1 MTQRLFF
8 SSLTAIALCA
18 GLLSG
23 CGGGEEATDD
33 AGPALMDGAAMAAK
47 LSLMP
52 FDTPDATESQS
63 LAFMREEEKLAHDVY
78 SNLDGLWGNQV
89 KIFGNIAT
97 SEANHTEAVR
107 QLLLRYNLSD
117 PVNGSVAGS
126 FVNTD
131 LQNLFDTLTTSGQ
144 SDINAALAVGMQVEE
159 LDIRD
164 IAQAMQNIDNED
176 ILFVYAEL
184 LKGSRNHLR
193 SFYKTMQQRG
203 LNYTPQY
210 ISQEEFNAIVNS
222 AMERG

>member
-1 MTQRLFF
+1 MNQRF
-8 SSLTAIALCA
+8 SFHTLTAIAVCV
-18 GLLSG
+18 GLLSA
-23 CGGGEEATDD
+23 CGGGDEPTDD
-33 AGPALMDGAAMAAK
+33 AGPALMGGTAMAAK
-47 LSLMP
+47 LNLMP
-52 FDTPDATESQS
+52 LSTPDTTESQS

-78 SNLDGLWGNQV
+78 ANLNGLWGNQV

-107 QLLLRYNLSD
+107 QLLLRYNLPD

-131 LQNLFDTLTTSGQ
+131 LQNLFDTLTTNGQ
-144 SDINAALAVGMQVEE
+144 SDIAAALAVGMQVEE

-164 IAQAMQNIDNED
+164 IAQAMQHIDNED
-176 ILFVYAEL
+176 ILFVYEEL

-203 LNYTPQY
+203 LSYTPQY

-222 AMERG
+222 AMERS